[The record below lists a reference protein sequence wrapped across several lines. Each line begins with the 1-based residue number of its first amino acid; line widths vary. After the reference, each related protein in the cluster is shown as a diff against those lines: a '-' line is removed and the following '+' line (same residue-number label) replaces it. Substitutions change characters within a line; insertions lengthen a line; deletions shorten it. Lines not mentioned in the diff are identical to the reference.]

1 METKRQGQWLSVGRS
16 LQEEGTYDANTYKLG
31 LIIGKKRSR
40 ANSHKLIPTNRIRT
54 EVLKVYPLK
63 NIPKI
68 RLDTSHKRIS
78 YEKFQER
85 KFDVFPMWIELRLMP
100 YEPKSILP
108 GLWRRSGKPNLF
120 HSKMDN
126 NTLNLSLKNN
136 VLLRNI
142 INLLIFCSKYEITT
156 LFASDKIPD
165 YWYSPCTSQGI
176 KTHFPLFFH
185 GRPTCSVLLS

>member
-1 METKRQGQWLSVGRS
+1 MLSSPHEIPAMNQFYSPRYILLCHKTQAVLRLPPFSFVTDSKLWFLTGHYMETKRQGQWLSVGRS
-16 LQEEGTYDANTYKLG
+16 LQEKGTYDANTYKLG

-40 ANSHKLIPTNRIRT
+40 SNSHKLIPTNRIRT

-68 RLDTSHKRIS
+68 RLDTRHKRIS

-108 GLWRRSGKPNLF
+108 RLWRRRGKSGLF
-120 HSKMDN
+120 HSKMQF
-126 NTLNLSLKNN
+126 TARKYGILFSVWKLSL
-136 VLLRNI
+136 R
-142 INLLIFCSKYEITT
+142 
-156 LFASDKIPD
+156 
-165 YWYSPCTSQGI
+165 
-176 KTHFPLFFH
+176 
-185 GRPTCSVLLS
+185 